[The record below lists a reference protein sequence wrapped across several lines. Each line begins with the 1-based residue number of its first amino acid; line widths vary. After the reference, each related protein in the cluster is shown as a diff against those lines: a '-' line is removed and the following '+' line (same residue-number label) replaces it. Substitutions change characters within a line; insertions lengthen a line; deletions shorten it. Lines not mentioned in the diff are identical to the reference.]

1 MSLSGFIKKQF
12 IDILEWAED
21 EDGTLAWR
29 YPMRDNEIQNG
40 ASLTVRETQRAL
52 FVDEGQ
58 VADVFGP
65 GRHRLS
71 TATLPLLTN
80 LRHWD
85 KLFASPFKSDVYFFS
100 TRLQLDRTWGT
111 ATPIVIRDA
120 EFGAVRLRAYGIY
133 AYRVSDPLRFHQQV
147 SGTRER
153 YGRDELEGQLRNTLV
168 AGLSTLFGESGIPF
182 LDLAANQEALGKAM
196 LERAAPMFG
205 ELGLELTSLVVQNF
219 SLPDEL
225 QRTLDQRIS
234 MGMLG
239 DLQCYT
245 QYQVASSIPDA
256 ARNEGGLAAMGA
268 GIGFGQMMG
277 QAMAATTLP
286 TNGGE
291 AAKAPPENPTSP
303 APVGVD
309 EVVATLEKLH
319 ALVGKGVLSEDE
331 FAAKKAELLA
341 RIH

>member
-1 MSLSGFIKKQF
+1 MSLTGFIKKQF
-12 IDILEWAED
+12 IDILEWTERD
-21 EDGTLAWR
+21 DGTLAWR

-40 ASLTVRETQRAL
+40 ASLTVRESQLAL

-133 AYRVSDPLRFHQQV
+133 AYRLSDPLRFQQKV
-147 SGTRER
+147 SGTREH
-153 YGRDELEGQLRNTLV
+153 YGRDDLEGQLRNTLV
-168 AGLSTLFGESGIPF
+168 AGLTTLFAESGIPF
-182 LDLAANQEALGKAM
+182 LDLAANQDALAKAM
-196 LERAAPMFG
+196 RERAAPMFA
-205 ELGLELTSLVVQNF
+205 ELGLELESLVVQNF

-225 QRTLDQRIS
+225 QKTLDQRIS

-239 DLQCYT
+239 DLQRYS

-256 ARNEGGLAAMGA
+256 ARNEGGLAALGA
-268 GIGFGQMMG
+268 GFGFGQMIG
-277 QAMAATTLP
+277 QSVGGAMAPAAAT
-286 TNGGE
+286 G
-291 AAKAPPENPTSP
+291 A
-303 APVGVD
+303 D
-309 EVVATLEKLH
+309 EIVATLEKLH
-319 ALVGKGVLSEDE
+319 ALVGKGVLSQAE
-331 FAAKKAELLA
+331 FDAKKAELLKKLG
-341 RIH
+341 

>member
-1 MSLSGFIKKQF
+1 MSLTGFIKKQF
-12 IDILEWAED
+12 IDVLEWTESD
-21 EDGTLAWR
+21 DGTLGWR

-40 ASLTVRETQRAL
+40 ASLTVRESQLAL

-133 AYRVSDPLRFHQQV
+133 AYRLSDPLRFHQKV
-147 SGTRER
+147 SGTREH
-153 YGRDELEGQLRNTLV
+153 YGRDDLEGQLRNTLV
-168 AGLSTLFGESGIPF
+168 AGLTTLFAESGIPF
-182 LDLAANQEALGKAM
+182 LDLAANQDALAKAM
-196 LERAAPMFG
+196 RERAAPMFA
-205 ELGLELTSLVVQNF
+205 ELGLELESLVVQNF

-225 QRTLDQRIS
+225 QKTLDQRIS

-239 DLQCYT
+239 DLQRYT

-256 ARNEGGLAAMGA
+256 ARNEGGLAALGA
-268 GIGFGQMMG
+268 GFGFGQMIG
-277 QAMAATTLP
+277 QSVGGATAPAAAAGTDEIVAM
-286 TNGGE
+286 
-291 AAKAPPENPTSP
+291 
-303 APVGVD
+303 
-309 EVVATLEKLH
+309 LEKLH
-319 ALVGKGVLSEDE
+319 ALVGKGVLSQAE
-331 FAAKKAELLA
+331 FDAKKEELLKKLG
-341 RIH
+341 

>member
-1 MSLSGFIKKQF
+1 MALMDFIKKQF
-12 IDILEWAED
+12 IDILQWTED
-21 EDGTLAWR
+21 SDGTLAWR
-29 YPMRDNEIQNG
+29 FPMAEMEIQNG
-40 ASLTVRETQRAL
+40 ASLTVRESQQAL
-52 FVDEGQ
+52 FVDEG
-58 VADVFGP
+58 VAADVFGP

-133 AYRVSDPLRFHQQV
+133 AYRLSDPLRFHQKV

-153 YGRDELEGQLRNTLV
+153 YGRDDLEGQLRNTLV
-168 AGLSTLFGESGIPF
+168 AGLSTLFAESGIPF
-182 LDLAANQEALGKAM
+182 LDLAANQEALGRAM
-196 LERAAPMFG
+196 RERAAPMFAD
-205 ELGLELTSLVVQNF
+205 LGLELESLVVQNF

-225 QRTLDQRIS
+225 QKTLDQRIS

-239 DLQCYT
+239 DLQRYT
-245 QYQVASSIPDA
+245 QFQVASSIPDA

-268 GIGFGQMMG
+268 GLGFGQMIG
-277 QAMAATTLP
+277 QAMAGATMP
-286 TNGGE
+286 
-291 AAKAPPENPTSP
+291 AAAAGT
-303 APVGVD
+303 D
-309 EVVATLEKLH
+309 EIVATLEKLH
-319 ALVGKGVLSEDE
+319 ALVGKGVLSQAE
-331 FAAKKAELLA
+331 FDAKKEELLKKLG
-341 RIH
+341 

>member
-1 MSLSGFIKKQF
+1 MSLTGFIKKQF
-12 IDILEWAED
+12 IDVLEWTESD
-21 EDGTLAWR
+21 DGTLAWR

-40 ASLTVRETQRAL
+40 ASLTVRESQLAL

-65 GRHRLS
+65 GRHRLN

-133 AYRVSDPLRFHQQV
+133 AYRLSDPLRFHQKV
-147 SGTRER
+147 SGTREH
-153 YGRDELEGQLRNTLV
+153 YGRDDLEGQLRNTLV
-168 AGLSTLFGESGIPF
+168 AGLTTLFAESGIPF
-182 LDLAANQEALGKAM
+182 LDLAANQDALAKAM
-196 LERAAPMFG
+196 RERAAPMFA
-205 ELGLELTSLVVQNF
+205 ELGLELESLVVQNF

-225 QRTLDQRIS
+225 QKTLDQRIS

-239 DLQCYT
+239 DLQRYT

-256 ARNEGGLAAMGA
+256 ARNEGGLAALGA
-268 GIGFGQMMG
+268 GFGFGQMIG
-277 QAMAATTLP
+277 QSVGGATASAA
-286 TNGGE
+286 
-291 AAKAPPENPTSP
+291 AAGA
-303 APVGVD
+303 D
-309 EVVATLEKLH
+309 EIVATLEKLH
-319 ALVGKGVLSEDE
+319 ALVGKGVLSQAE
-331 FAAKKAELLA
+331 FDAKKEELLKKLG
-341 RIH
+341 

>member
-1 MSLSGFIKKQF
+1 MSLTGFIKKQF
-12 IDILEWAED
+12 IDVLEWTESD
-21 EDGTLAWR
+21 DGTLAWR

-40 ASLTVRETQRAL
+40 ASLTVRESQLAL

-58 VADVFGP
+58 VTDVFGP
-65 GRHRLS
+65 GRYRLS

-133 AYRVSDPLRFHQQV
+133 AYRLSDPLRFHQKV
-147 SGTRER
+147 SGTREH
-153 YGRDELEGQLRNTLV
+153 YGRDDLEGQLRNTLV
-168 AGLSTLFGESGIPF
+168 AGLTTLFAESGIPF
-182 LDLAANQEALGKAM
+182 LDLAANQDALAKAM
-196 LERAAPMFG
+196 RERAAPMFA
-205 ELGLELTSLVVQNF
+205 ELGLELESLVVQNF

-225 QRTLDQRIS
+225 QKTLDQRIS

-239 DLQCYT
+239 DLQRYT

-256 ARNEGGLAAMGA
+256 ARNEGGLAALGA
-268 GIGFGQMMG
+268 GFGFGQMIG
-277 QAMAATTLP
+277 QSVGGATTS
-286 TNGGE
+286 
-291 AAKAPPENPTSP
+291 AAA
-303 APVGVD
+303 AGAD
-309 EVVATLEKLH
+309 EIVATLEKLH
-319 ALVGKGVLSEDE
+319 ALVGKGVLSQAE
-331 FAAKKAELLA
+331 FDAKKEELLKKLG
-341 RIH
+341 

>member
-1 MSLSGFIKKQF
+1 MSLTGFISKQF
-12 IDILEWAED
+12 IDVLEWTETD
-21 EDGTLAWR
+21 DGTLAWR
-29 YPMRDNEIQNG
+29 YPMQDNEIQNG
-40 ASLTVRETQRAL
+40 ASLTVRESQLAL

-58 VADVFGP
+58 VADVFSP
-65 GRHRLS
+65 GRYRLN

-133 AYRVSDPLRFHQQV
+133 AYHLSDPLRFHQKV
-147 SGTRER
+147 SGTREH
-153 YGRDELEGQLRNTLV
+153 YGRDDLEGQLRNTLIG
-168 AGLSTLFGESGIPF
+168 GLSTLFAESGIPF
-182 LDLAANQEALGKAM
+182 LDLAANQDALGRAM
-196 LERAAPMFG
+196 RERAAPLFA
-205 ELGLELTSLVVQNF
+205 ELGLELDSLVVQNF

-225 QRTLDQRIS
+225 QKTLDQRIS

-239 DLQCYT
+239 DLQRYT

-268 GIGFGQMMG
+268 GLGFGQMIG
-277 QAMAATTLP
+277 QAMAGATPPTLA
-286 TNGGE
+286 GG
-291 AAKAPPENPTSP
+291 A
-303 APVGVD
+303 D
-309 EVVATLEKLH
+309 ELVATLEKLH
-319 ALVGKGVLSEDE
+319 ALVGKGVLSQAE
-331 FAAKKAELLA
+331 FDAKKAELLKKFG
-341 RIH
+341 

>member
-1 MSLSGFIKKQF
+1 MSLTGFIKKQF
-12 IDILEWAED
+12 IDVLEWTESD
-21 EDGTLAWR
+21 DGTLAWR

-40 ASLTVRETQRAL
+40 ASLTVRESQLAL

-133 AYRVSDPLRFHQQV
+133 AYRLSDPLRFHQKV
-147 SGTRER
+147 SGTREH
-153 YGRDELEGQLRNTLV
+153 YGRDDLEGQLRNTLV
-168 AGLSTLFGESGIPF
+168 AGLTTLFAESGIPF
-182 LDLAANQEALGKAM
+182 LDLAANQDALAKAM
-196 LERAAPMFG
+196 RERAAPMFA
-205 ELGLELTSLVVQNF
+205 ELGLELESLVVQNF

-225 QRTLDQRIS
+225 QKTLDQRIS

-239 DLQCYT
+239 DLQRYT

-256 ARNEGGLAAMGA
+256 ARNEGGLAALGA
-268 GIGFGQMMG
+268 GFGFGQMIG
-277 QAMAATTLP
+277 QSVGGATASAA
-286 TNGGE
+286 
-291 AAKAPPENPTSP
+291 AAGA
-303 APVGVD
+303 D
-309 EVVATLEKLH
+309 EIVATLEKLH
-319 ALVGKGVLSEDE
+319 ALVGKGVLSQAE
-331 FAAKKAELLA
+331 FDAKKEELLKKLG
-341 RIH
+341 

>member
-1 MSLSGFIKKQF
+1 MSLTGFIKKQF
-12 IDILEWAED
+12 IDVLEWTEGD
-21 EDGTLAWR
+21 DGTLAWR

-40 ASLTVRETQRAL
+40 ASLTVRESQLAL

-133 AYRVSDPLRFHQQV
+133 AYRLSEPLRFHKKV
-147 SGTRER
+147 SGTREH
-153 YGRDELEGQLRNTLV
+153 YGRDDLEGQLRNTLV
-168 AGLSTLFGESGIPF
+168 AGLTTLFAESGIPF
-182 LDLAANQEALGKAM
+182 LDLAANQDALAKAM
-196 LERAAPMFG
+196 RERAAPMFA
-205 ELGLELTSLVVQNF
+205 ELGLELESLVVQNF

-225 QRTLDQRIS
+225 QKTLDQRIS

-239 DLQCYT
+239 DLQRYT

-256 ARNEGGLAAMGA
+256 ARNEGGLAALGA
-268 GIGFGQMMG
+268 GFGFGQMIG
-277 QAMAATTLP
+277 QSVGGATAPAA
-286 TNGGE
+286 
-291 AAKAPPENPTSP
+291 AAGT
-303 APVGVD
+303 D
-309 EVVATLEKLH
+309 EIVATLEKLH
-319 ALVGKGVLSEDE
+319 ALVGKGVLSQAE
-331 FAAKKAELLA
+331 FDAKKDELLKKLG
-341 RIH
+341 

>member
-1 MSLSGFIKKQF
+1 MSLTGFIKKQF
-12 IDILEWAED
+12 IDILEWTESD
-21 EDGTLAWR
+21 DGTLAWR

-40 ASLTVRETQRAL
+40 ASLTVRESQLAL

-133 AYRVSDPLRFHQQV
+133 AYRLSDPLRFHQKV
-147 SGTRER
+147 SGTREH
-153 YGRDELEGQLRNTLV
+153 YGRDDLEGQLRNTLV
-168 AGLSTLFGESGIPF
+168 AGLTTLFAESGIPF
-182 LDLAANQEALGKAM
+182 LDLAANQDALGQAM
-196 LERAAPMFG
+196 RERAAPMFA
-205 ELGLELTSLVVQNF
+205 ELGLELESLVVQNF

-225 QRTLDQRIS
+225 QKTLDQRIS

-239 DLQCYT
+239 DLQRYT

-256 ARNEGGLAAMGA
+256 ARNEGGLAALGA
-268 GIGFGQMMG
+268 GFGFGQMIG
-277 QAMAATTLP
+277 QSVCGATAPAA
-286 TNGGE
+286 
-291 AAKAPPENPTSP
+291 AAGA
-303 APVGVD
+303 D
-309 EVVATLEKLH
+309 EIVATLEKLH
-319 ALVGKGVLSEDE
+319 ALVGKGVLSQAE
-331 FAAKKAELLA
+331 FDAKKEELLKKLG
-341 RIH
+341 